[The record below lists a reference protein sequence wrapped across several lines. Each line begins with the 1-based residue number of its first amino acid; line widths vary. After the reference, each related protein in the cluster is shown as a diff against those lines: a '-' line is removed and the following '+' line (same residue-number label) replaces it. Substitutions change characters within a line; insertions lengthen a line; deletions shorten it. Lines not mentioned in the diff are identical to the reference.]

1 MDKILVRNEPQNTVD
16 RLEVFEKEALPLR
29 EYLYKFALKITR
41 NECKA
46 QDLLQDTYLRAF
58 KSFHSY
64 SPGTN
69 IKAWLFRIM
78 KNRHINLEE
87 KKSNK
92 MGNLSLEDIKDYQ
105 YYQYV
110 PDIYR
115 TMISKSAEENAMEK
129 FDNLYLIA
137 ILKKLPHKFRLPV
150 FLADMWGM
158 CYREIS
164 QITGCPL
171 GTVRSRIYRGRRRLE
186 KYLTR
191 EV

>member
-1 MDKILVRNEPQNTVD
+1 MDKILIGNEPLKTAD

-92 MGNLSLEDIKDYQ
+92 MGSLSLEDIKDYQ
-105 YYQYV
+105 YYKYV

-115 TMISKSAEENAMEK
+115 TMISKSAEESVMEK
-129 FDNLYLIA
+129 LDNLYLIA
-137 ILKKLPHKFRLPV
+137 ILKKLPYKFRLPV

-171 GTVRSRIYRGRRRLE
+171 GTVRSRIYRGRRRLG
-186 KYLTR
+186 KYL
-191 EV
+191 VGDD

>member
-1 MDKILVRNEPQNTVD
+1 MDKILADKKYQKTVEE
-16 RLEVFEKEALPLR
+16 LEVFEKEALPLR

-46 QDLLQDTYLRAF
+46 QDLLQDTFLRAF
-58 KSFHSY
+58 KSFNSY

-92 MGNLSLEDIKDYQ
+92 IGKISLEDLQDYQ
-105 YYQYV
+105 YYKYV

-115 TMISKSAEENAMEK
+115 TMISKSAEESVMEK

-137 ILKKLPHKFRLPV
+137 ILKKLPQKFRLPV
-150 FLADMWGM
+150 FLADIWGM

-171 GTVRSRIYRGRRRLE
+171 GTVRSRIHRGRRRLE
-186 KYLTR
+186 KFLS
-191 EV
+191 EEE

>member
-1 MDKILVRNEPQNTVD
+1 MGNEIQKTSDK
-16 RLEVFEKEALPLR
+16 LEVFEKEALPLR

-92 MGNLSLEDIKDYQ
+92 IGNISLEDIKDYQ
-105 YYQYV
+105 YYKYV
-110 PDIYR
+110 PEIYR
-115 TMISKSAEENAMEK
+115 TMISKSAEENVMEK

-137 ILKKLPHKFRLPV
+137 ILKKLPQKFRLPV

-171 GTVRSRIYRGRRRLE
+171 GTVRSRIYRGRRRLG
-186 KYLTR
+186 KYLTG